1 MEATV
6 EIGGEVSK
14 DSAGKKYDVE
24 GTSIHLGWK
33 EFNPS
38 KGPAKA
44 GKAVIFLTGWAVNEK
59 SKSIQDLSQ
68 GFADS
73 SQAVSYAVQTRA
85 EKPALDSL
93 EKEAEAV
100 KRFIK
105 EKGISEVIL
114 AGHSQGGIKAADLAV
129 MLQEEEGV
137 KVDGLILMES
147 VGLYNQTDLTS
158 AFIKD
163 AGKTL
168 VNSTATVLGSI
179 KDKHPSF
186 DLANKGSRAGI
197 DIAQGILK
205 EAANSTL
212 HLQSYKERLAK
223 EVAEMSRANPKLR
236 EVKVPVVMVQAAQ
249 DLVSNIERIVPPYEV
264 KVNATQEE
272 DGMNR
277 LIEQRKAREAYI
289 KQNYFPNSPDVSLVV
304 PTKIPH
310 HGLPLF
316 RSQSVANAAIGLL
329 ERSQRPVAAPQASV

>member
-1 MEATV
+1 MEATA
-6 EIGGEVSK
+6 ETGAQISK
-14 DSAGKKYDVE
+14 DSTSKDYNVE
-24 GTSIHLGWK
+24 GTSIRVGWK
-33 EFNPS
+33 EFSP

-73 SQAVSYAVQTRA
+73 SQATSYAVQTRA
-85 EKPALDSL
+85 DKPALDSL

-105 EKGISEVIL
+105 EKGINEVIL

-163 AGKTL
+163 AGKTF
-168 VNSTATVLGSI
+168 VDSTASVLGSI
-179 KDKHPSF
+179 KKKRPSF

-197 DIAQGILK
+197 DIVEGILK

-212 HLQSYKERLAK
+212 HLQSYKKRLVK
-223 EVAEMSRANPKLR
+223 EVAEMSHANPKLR
-236 EVKVPVVMVQAAQ
+236 DVKVPVVMIQAAQ

-264 KVNATQEE
+264 KANATQE

-277 LIEQRKAREAYI
+277 LIEQRKARENYI
-289 KQNYFPNSPDVSLVV
+289 QQNYFPNSPDVRLIV

-329 ERSQRPVAAPQASV
+329 ERSQRPVEPKPLY